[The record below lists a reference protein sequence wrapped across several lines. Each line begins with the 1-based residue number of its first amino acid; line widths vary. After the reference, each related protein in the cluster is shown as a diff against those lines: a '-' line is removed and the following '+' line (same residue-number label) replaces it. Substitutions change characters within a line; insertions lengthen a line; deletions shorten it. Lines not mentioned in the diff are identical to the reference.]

1 MEMRGRLQTIRI
13 FPAREAFLPQHF
25 SDKEVFSMKFV
36 IIFGP
41 HAVGKMTVGQELMR
55 LTGLKLFHN
64 HMTIELVNPFFE
76 FGTQEGSRLVTLF
89 RQEIFEAMAK
99 SDQKGMIF
107 TYMWALD
114 RQEDWDYVKSVT
126 GLFEN
131 HGAEI
136 YYVELAADRDVR
148 LVRNK
153 TENRLLNKPTKR
165 DLAASEQRFIRTE
178 EKYRLNSLPGEI
190 PFENYIRIDNTNLSP
205 EAAAEMIKE
214 RFGL

>member
-1 MEMRGRLQTIRI
+1 
-13 FPAREAFLPQHF
+13 
-25 SDKEVFSMKFV
+25 MKFV

-64 HMTIELVNPFFE
+64 HMTIELVTPFFD
-76 FGTQEGSRLVTLF
+76 FSTPEGGRLVSLF
-89 RQEIFEAMAK
+89 RREIFEAMAK

-114 RQEDWDYVKSVT
+114 TQEDWDYVKSVT
-126 GLFEN
+126 DLFES
-131 HGAEI
+131 HGAEV

-148 LVRNK
+148 LERNK